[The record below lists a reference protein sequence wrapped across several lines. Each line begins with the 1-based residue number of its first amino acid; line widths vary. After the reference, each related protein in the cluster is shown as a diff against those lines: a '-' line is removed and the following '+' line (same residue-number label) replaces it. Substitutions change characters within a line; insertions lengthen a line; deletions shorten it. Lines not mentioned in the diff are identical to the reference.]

1 MLFSSSVFLFLFLP
15 LLLLG
20 CLILR
25 RSLRLWLLLF
35 ASLFFLRMGRAALC
49 GGHAH
54 RVQRVL
60 CRCTGCQLLSFLVG
74 EENGFGGE
82 SGYRPVHSG
91 VFQVF

>member
-15 LLLLG
+15 FLLLG
-20 CLILR
+20 CLVLR

-35 ASLFFLRMGRAALC
+35 ASLFFYAWGEPRYVAVMLIVCGVSYAGALAVSC
-49 GGHAH
+49 SPS
-54 RVQRVL
+54 L
-60 CRCTGCQLLSFLVG
+60 WG
-74 EENGFGGE
+74 EENGSGGE